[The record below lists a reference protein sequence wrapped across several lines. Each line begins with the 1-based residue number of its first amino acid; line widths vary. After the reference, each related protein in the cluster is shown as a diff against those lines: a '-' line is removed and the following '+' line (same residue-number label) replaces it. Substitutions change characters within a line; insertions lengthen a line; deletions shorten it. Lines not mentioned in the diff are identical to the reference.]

1 MIMLWMDLM
10 ELFLQSFQR
19 KSQLSISSSARADWQ
34 QLRDEHS
41 PCLSSQVTLVITLMV
56 IMVILVIIMIIIVD
70 IMVIQGLWILCLCG
84 SWLGR

>member
-1 MIMLWMDLM
+1 MLWMDLM

-41 PCLSSQVTLVITLMV
+41 PCLSSQVTLVIMVMVTMVV
-56 IMVILVIIMIIIVD
+56 IMVTLVD

-84 SWLGR
+84 SWLG

>member
-1 MIMLWMDLM
+1 MDLM

-41 PCLSSQVTLVITLMV
+41 PSLSSQVTLVIMVMVTMVV
-56 IMVILVIIMIIIVD
+56 IMVTLVD

-84 SWLGR
+84 GWLGR